1 MPARRVPIIEESI
14 VDPNKKTL
22 VTYCRNITYKR
33 LMETAEKV
41 VYTSHEDDAGEIP
54 GIE

>member
-41 VYTSHEDDAGEIP
+41 VYTSHKDEAGEIL
-54 GIE
+54 GIQ

>member
-1 MPARRVPIIEESI
+1 MPASRVPIIEESI

-22 VTYCRNITYKR
+22 TTYCRNITYKR

-41 VYTSHEDDAGEIP
+41 VYTNQEDDAGEFL
-54 GIE
+54 GS